1 VSAKVALVVGA
12 GGIGSAVCDALANA
26 ATVVALDIA
35 EDRAEGAARRVRER
49 GGLAKAVRCD
59 VSDPG
64 DVEASLSA
72 IERDF
77 GPPSILV
84 HAAGFGG
91 PFRPVDEVPLDEWD
105 RIIGTNLKSAFLLS
119 KWHLPRMKARGFG
132 RVVFIAS
139 VQGLFGARLSTA
151 YVASKHG
158 LVGFARAL
166 AAEWGEFG
174 ITCNAVC
181 PGYVNTAMGAQ
192 PEARSGHLERILERT
207 PSKRIAEPSEVASM
221 VLYLVSDAARHV
233 NGAALVIDG
242 GITADIGI

>member
-1 VSAKVALVVGA
+1 LVAGA
-12 GGIGSAVCDALANA
+12 GGIGAAVCDSLATV
-26 ATVVALDIA
+26 ATVVALDIVEEHA
-35 EDRAEGAARRVRER
+35 ESAARRVRER
-49 GGLAKAVRCD
+49 GGLAKAIRCD
-59 VSDPG
+59 VSSSS

-72 IERDF
+72 VERDL

-91 PFRPVDEVPLDEWD
+91 PFRPVDEVPIDEWD

-119 KWHLPRMKARGFG
+119 KWHLPRMKSRGFG
-132 RVVFIAS
+132 RIVFIAS
-139 VQGLFGARLSTA
+139 VQGLYGARLSTA

-166 AAEWGEFG
+166 AVEWGEFG
-174 ITCNAVC
+174 ITSNAVC

-192 PEARSGHLERILERT
+192 PEARPGHLERILDRT
-207 PSKRIAEPSEVASM
+207 PSRRIAEPSEVASM
-221 VLYLVSDAARHV
+221 VAYLVSDAARHV

-242 GITADIGI
+242 GITADIGV

>member
-1 VSAKVALVVGA
+1 MSAKVALVVGA
-12 GGIGSAVCDALANA
+12 GGIGGAVCDALVNA
-26 ATVVALDIA
+26 ATVVALDIV
-35 EDRAEGAARRVRER
+35 EDRAESAARRVRER
-49 GGLAKAVRCD
+49 GGHAKAVRCD
-59 VSDPG
+59 VSDPS
-64 DVEASLSA
+64 DVDTSLSA
-72 IERDF
+72 IERDL

-105 RIIGTNLKSAFLLS
+105 RIIGTNLRSAFLLS
-119 KWHLPRMKARGFG
+119 KWHLPRMRARGFG
-132 RVVFIAS
+132 RIVFIAS

-192 PEARSGHLERILERT
+192 PEARPGHLERILERT
-207 PSKRIAEPSEVASM
+207 PAKRIAEPSEVASM

-233 NGAALVIDG
+233 NGAALVVDG
-242 GITADIGI
+242 GITADVGI

>member
-1 VSAKVALVVGA
+1 LSPRVILIAGA
-12 GGIGSAVCDALANA
+12 GGIGTAACDALAKD
-26 ATVVALDIA
+26 ATIVVCDIV
-35 EDRAEGAARRVRER
+35 EGRAEAAARRVRER
-49 GGLAKAVRCD
+49 GGQARAVRCD
-59 VSDPG
+59 VSDPS
-64 DVEASLSA
+64 DVDAALSA
-72 IERDF
+72 IQRDL
-77 GPPSILV
+77 GVPSILV

-91 PFRPVDEVPLDEWD
+91 PFRPVDEFPLDEWE
-105 RIIGTNLKSAFLLS
+105 RVIGTNLKSAFLLARRL
-119 KWHLPRMKARGFG
+119 LPHMKSEGFG
-132 RVVFIAS
+132 RLVFIAS
-139 VQGLFGARLSTA
+139 VQGLSGARLSSA

-158 LVGFARAL
+158 LVGFTRAL

-192 PEARSGHLERILERT
+192 PEARPGHVERILERT

-221 VLYLVSDAARHV
+221 VQYLVSDAARHV

>member
-1 VSAKVALVVGA
+1 VSARVALVAGA
-12 GGIGSAVCDALANA
+12 GGIGAAVCDALANA
-26 ATVVALDIA
+26 ATVVALDIV
-35 EDRAEGAARRVRER
+35 EDRAEAAARRVRER
-49 GGLAKAVRCD
+49 GGNAKAVRCD
-59 VSDPG
+59 VSDPS
-64 DVEASLSA
+64 DVDACLA
-72 IERDF
+72 VIERDL
-77 GPPSILV
+77 GVPSILV

-91 PFRPVDEVPLDEWD
+91 PFRSVDEVPVDEWD
-105 RIIGTNLKSAFLLS
+105 RIIGTNLRSAFLLS
-119 KWHLPRMKARGFG
+119 KWHLPRMRARGFG
-132 RVVFIAS
+132 RIVFIAS
-139 VQGLFGARLSTA
+139 VQGLHGARLSSA

-181 PGYVNTAMGAQ
+181 PGYVDTAMGAQ
-192 PEARSGHLERILERT
+192 PEARPGHLERILERT